1 MVLFLLADT
10 LRLANEAL
18 SRIIVTSQTAAS
30 AVHPR
35 VSEST
40 HEPLTRS
47 VSDPHVPVGILVVSL
62 VGFQS

>member
-1 MVLFLLADT
+1 MVLFLLADP

-30 AVHPR
+30 ALHPR
-35 VSEST
+35 MSEST

-47 VSDPHVPVGILVVSL
+47 VSDPTHVGILVISL